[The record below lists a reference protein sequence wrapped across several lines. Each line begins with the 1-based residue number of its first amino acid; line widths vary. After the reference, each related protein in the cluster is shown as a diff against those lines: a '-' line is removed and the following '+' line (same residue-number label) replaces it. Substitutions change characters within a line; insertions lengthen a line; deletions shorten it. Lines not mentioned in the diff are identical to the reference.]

1 MKTNLPPGR
10 ELDALIAEKIMGLH
24 LFKYR
29 HYNIS
34 GYMNCEVWVTDKK
47 QALENIET
55 IGNVA
60 IDLKSFSTSI
70 EDAWAVVEKVG
81 KRFCLITQEGPLR
94 PNKTKAWFLKDI
106 DLGYPVSYGETAAHA
121 ICLAALRTL
130 E

>member
-70 EDAWAVVEKVG
+70 EAAWQVVEKVG
-81 KRFCLITQEGPLR
+81 KRFCLIAQESENL
-94 PNKTKAWFLKDI
+94 KAKAWFLKDI